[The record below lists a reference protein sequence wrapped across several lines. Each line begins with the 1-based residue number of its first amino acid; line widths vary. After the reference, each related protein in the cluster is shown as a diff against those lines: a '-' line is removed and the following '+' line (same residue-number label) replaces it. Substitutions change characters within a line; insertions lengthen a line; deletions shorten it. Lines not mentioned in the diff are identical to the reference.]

1 MTDMT
6 HYRHEAERLAALAH
20 HFTWGDGADPV
31 SGAALA
37 AEAQVF
43 ATLALA
49 ASTEQPA
56 PTTAEL
62 TVYRASH
69 ESIVMGLYT
78 TREAARAHCEA
89 DERATHRGGTV
100 GLTFAWVPD
109 DSDPHS
115 PEELCVFAGLDDEDT
130 TGYVVTPLAV
140 ATEYDPE
147 ADA

>member
-1 MTDMT
+1 MTD
-6 HYRHEAERLAALAH
+6 YKGEAERLANLAH
-20 HFTWGDGADPV
+20 RFTYGDGADPV
-31 SGAALA
+31 TGGALA

-43 ATLALA
+43 AMLALA
-49 ASTEQPA
+49 EATGQPA
-56 PTTAEL
+56 PAAAEL

-89 DERATHRGGTV
+89 DERATRRGGTD
-100 GLTFAWVPD
+100 GLTFAWVPE

-130 TGYVVTPLAV
+130 TGYIVTPLAV
-140 ATEYDPE
+140 ASAYDPE
-147 ADA
+147 AEA